1 MVRLISAML
10 LIGVLLAAGCGQPAA
25 PVSSTAA
32 PAAATTVAGAAPAAA
47 VTDVAIQNFAF
58 GPKTLTAPV
67 GTTVRWTNKDS
78 AAHTVTGG
86 KGAFESGNLAQGQSF
101 SFKFTQAGTYDYAC
115 KIHPNM
121 TATIT
126 VQ

>member
-1 MVRLISAML
+1 MVRLLIAIL

-25 PVSSTAA
+25 PAA
-32 PAAATTVAGAAPAAA
+32 PAVATAPAGAAPPTTA
-47 VTDVAIQNFAF
+47 TDVVIQNFAF

-78 AAHTVTGG
+78 AAHTVTSG
-86 KGAFESGNLAQGQSF
+86 KGAFDSGNLAQGQSF
-101 SFKFTQAGTYDYAC
+101 SFKFTQAGTFDYAC

>member
-1 MVRLISAML
+1 MVRQLIAML
-10 LIGVLLAAGCGQPAA
+10 LIGVLLAAGCGQAAA
-25 PVSSTAA
+25 PASSTAA
-32 PAAATTVAGAAPAAA
+32 PAVGTTAAGAAPAAA
-47 VTDVAIQNFAF
+47 ITDVAIQNFAF
-58 GPKTLTAPV
+58 APKTLTAPV

-78 AAHTVTGG
+78 APHTATSG

-101 SFKFTQAGTYDYAC
+101 SFKFTQAGTYDYVC

-121 TATIT
+121 TATII